1 MPVHCIVTPAL
12 NTLVAI
18 YTTGRG
24 AALLFSI
31 FFVNNTIL
39 TVKLQLHGGCK
50 FVKLSTNQKKYK
62 QLRLAINYVVA

>member
-31 FFVNNTIL
+31 FFCEQHNSHCL
-39 TVKLQLHGGCK
+39 ASAAWWLQICQ
-50 FVKLSTNQKKYK
+50 TKYK
-62 QLRLAINYVVA
+62 PKKIQAVKISHM